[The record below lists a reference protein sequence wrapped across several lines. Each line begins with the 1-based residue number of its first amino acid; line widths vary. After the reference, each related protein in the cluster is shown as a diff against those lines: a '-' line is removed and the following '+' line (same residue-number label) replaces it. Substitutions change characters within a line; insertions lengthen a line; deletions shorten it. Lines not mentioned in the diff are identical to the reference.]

1 MFVFIAAI
9 DAAHRELHADIL
21 KSYVRALQRAV
32 GTDMSRGC
40 VVDRKQGPKT
50 NPASS
55 IMTKRNETTCDP
67 LLI

>member
-21 KSYVRALQRAV
+21 KSYVRVLQRAV

-40 VVDRKQGPKT
+40 VVDRKPGHT
-50 NPASS
+50 
-55 IMTKRNETTCDP
+55 ETSHCAV
-67 LLI
+67 